1 MYTVGL
7 LLLGIVSVSVKW
19 MVRSENG
26 GLLNVIFQI
35 KSQNPTHFQLAPTSD
50 FEFYKNLIL
59 FKPQS
64 LSLLDAIPEEL
75 GGGQK
80 GVKHSHDNPNL
91 EAITLWLT
99 IGSFSLLC
107 ISLFLALMRP
117 CCRSH
122 QGEEEVDS
130 VELARQ
136 RNQSS
141 RKILIG
147 ASICI
152 IPGLLCLLFFYFS
165 SMNLLIEALGTSPRN
180 QTNGSDS
187 VSIALFDQK
196 SKDLA
201 VQETIKTFKLPLI
214 RHLIQTTINSSRNGI
229 DASEW
234 RKMTHIYD
242 NLMTSYSTVL
252 SSIDTVATNLER
264 CNNRNCPNT
273 KVMLK
278 NLRQRQEKYFKSL
291 YKSQE
296 NAENLTDVQRKT
308 VDYLRGTYRL
318 IYKLEK
324 FAYHVVNST
333 LDQTTE
339 NEIISDLD
347 RKWKNFSTYANT
359 TLQYANTHVVNSIKS
374 DFKKIVPPAK
384 TTLYS
389 IGVLLVLT
397 LLVFIGLVVNS
408 ITQASRIH
416 NESENGLYSETGK
429 HGCCVV
435 YCLSVLFLLMSV
447 AVSVVV
453 GMSLFGLSVLLG
465 EGCTYIMK
473 ETGYN
478 KTDHILNGL
487 GDDYW
492 ETLLMK
498 YSDKWL
504 NKSIFP
510 PPKNIIRALSKVCK
524 TENGEIDKSL
534 LFALGYRST
543 SIDFKT
549 LLSNPKVDE
558 MVKGLWDFSEASR
571 QIITTGFVFNL
582 DKFITSLES
591 LDTIDQLFNKH
602 NMTSHNST
610 FSITPSESQ
619 QLLHH
624 FQGEELN
631 NLNSTIQYINAM
643 AIIMDEEISKIKME
657 LRETWPD
664 VEKVLHAVSHN
675 STFSITP
682 SESQQ
687 LLNHI
692 RGREVN
698 NLNSAIQYINAM
710 AITMDEEILKIK
722 MELRET
728 WPDVEKVLHAVSEF
742 RSLIVDTKKL
752 ERKFEGMSDK
762 LVLEIKP
769 WLVVQATA
777 YLDEFTKRLI
787 PCGEAH
793 KAFYVVTEATCG
805 ETGLLHR
812 FTAYVCILGINVFC
826 QALFALIFLL
836 LNSSKTRR
844 G

>member
-1 MYTVGL
+1 MYTLGL

-50 FEFYKNLIL
+50 FDFYINLIL

-64 LSLLDAIPEEL
+64 LPLLDAIPEEM

-107 ISLFLALMRP
+107 ISLLLVLMRP

-130 VELARQ
+130 VKLPRQ

-147 ASICI
+147 ASICM

-165 SMNLLIEALGTSPRN
+165 SMNLLIEALGTSARD

-187 VSIALFDQK
+187 VSVALFDVPKSTHRHADSFLQESVKSGDDFIHNDISKLLKSIKQK

-201 VQETIKTFKLPLI
+201 VQETINAFNLPLI
-214 RHLIQTTINSSRNGI
+214 RHLIQTTVNSSRNRI
-229 DASEW
+229 DSSDW
-234 RKMTHIYD
+234 RKLKELYRDMIAS
-242 NLMTSYSTVL
+242 LLAFRSSIRTVL
-252 SSIDTVATNLER
+252 ENLQS
-264 CNNRNCPNT
+264 CNNNT
-273 KVMLK
+273 C
-278 NLRQRQEKYFKSL
+278 NSTQT
-291 YKSQE
+291 
-296 NAENLTDVQRKT
+296 AENK
-308 VDYLRGTYRL
+308 
-318 IYKLEK
+318 
-324 FAYHVVNST
+324 
-333 LDQTTE
+333 
-339 NEIISDLD
+339 IISDLD
-347 RKWKNFSTYANT
+347 RKWKNLSTYANT

-374 DFKKIVPPAK
+374 DFKKFVPPAK
-384 TTLYS
+384 TTLFS

-416 NESENGLYSETGK
+416 NQSDNGLYSETGK
-429 HGCCVV
+429 HGYCVV

-447 AVSVVV
+447 AVSIVV

-465 EGCTYIMK
+465 EGCTYVMK
-473 ETGYN
+473 ETAYS

-487 GDDYW
+487 GEDYW

-524 TENGEIDKSL
+524 TENGDIDKSL
-534 LFALGYRST
+534 LFALGYRNT

-549 LLSNPKVDE
+549 LLANPKVDE
-558 MVKGLWDFSEASR
+558 MVKGLWNFKEASR
-571 QIITTGFVFNL
+571 QIITTGNVSNL

-591 LDTIDQLFNKH
+591 LDTIDELYNKL
-602 NMTSHNST
+602 NMTSYNSS
-610 FSITPSESQ
+610 FSIAPSESE
-619 QLLHH
+619 QLLNH
-624 FQGEELN
+624 FHGEELN
-631 NLNSTIQYINAM
+631 NLNSTIQYIKASAVN
-643 AIIMDEEISKIKME
+643 MDQRILQIKE
-657 LRETWPD
+657 KSNEPWQG
-664 VEKVLHAVSHN
+664 VENVL
-675 STFSITP
+675 
-682 SESQQ
+682 Q
-687 LLNHI
+687 
-692 RGREVN
+692 
-698 NLNSAIQYINAM
+698 
-710 AITMDEEILKIK
+710 
-722 MELRET
+722 
-728 WPDVEKVLHAVSEF
+728 AVSEF
-742 RSLIVDTKKL
+742 RSLISDTKKL
-752 ERKFEGMSDK
+752 ERKFEGISDK
-762 LVLEIKP
+762 TVLKIKS
-769 WLVVQATA
+769 WLAVQAPA
-777 YLDEFTKRLI
+777 YLDELTKRLI

-836 LNSSKTRR
+836 LNSPKTTR

>member
-214 RHLIQTTINSSRNGI
+214 RHLIQTTIDSSRNVT
-229 DASEW
+229 DTSEW
-234 RKMTHIYD
+234 RSMTKLYLEMVASSLEFRISIKSVLQ
-242 NLMTSYSTVL
+242 NLQS
-252 SSIDTVATNLER
+252 
-264 CNNRNCPNT
+264 CNNNT
-273 KVMLK
+273 CKATQA
-278 NLRQRQEKYFKSL
+278 NLKSL
-291 YKSQE
+291 YKKDEIYYNSLRDFQQKIQIL
-296 NAENLTDVQRKT
+296 ADVQQKT
-308 VDYLRGTYRL
+308 VTYLRETKRSIGEL
-318 IYKLEK
+318 KKKL
-324 FAYHVVNST
+324 YHIVIST
-333 LDQTTE
+333 LDQAAE
-339 NEIISDLD
+339 NQIIRELD

-374 DFKKIVPPAK
+374 DFKKFVPPAK

-453 GMSLFGLSVLLG
+453 GMSLFGLGVLLG

-487 GDDYW
+487 GEDYW

-524 TENGEIDKSL
+524 TENGDIDKSL

-558 MVKGLWDFSEASR
+558 MIKGLWNFSEASR

-602 NMTSHNST
+602 NV
-610 FSITPSESQ
+610 I
-619 QLLHH
+619 
-624 FQGEELN
+624 
-631 NLNSTIQYINAM
+631 
-643 AIIMDEEISKIKME
+643 
-657 LRETWPD
+657 
-664 VEKVLHAVSHN
+664 
-675 STFSITP
+675 
-682 SESQQ
+682 
-687 LLNHI
+687 
-692 RGREVN
+692 
-698 NLNSAIQYINAM
+698 
-710 AITMDEEILKIK
+710 
-722 MELRET
+722 
-728 WPDVEKVLHAVSEF
+728 
-742 RSLIVDTKKL
+742 LIVDTKKL

-769 WLVVQATA
+769 WLAVQATA

-793 KAFYVVTEATCG
+793 KAFYVVTEVTCG